1 MNINDII
8 NKYYNI
14 LVICSV
20 FFIIVSMGIF
30 FFFLF
35 RYIGHKNAIERKK
48 FKEDMHIIRIN
59 ELNDREEYIEF
70 S

>member
-20 FFIIVSMGIF
+20 FFIIVLMGIF

-35 RYIGHKNAIERKK
+35 RYIGNKNAIERNK
-48 FKEDMHIIRIN
+48 FKEEMHIIRRI
-59 ELNDREEYIEF
+59 ELIDKEE
-70 S
+70 